1 MTRRS
6 PRRSRDEPMAAC
18 SGRAAALISG
28 SEESDMTAAS
38 GLSPPVVSG
47 TTPLP
52 TSSSSGSSGS
62 SLSSTTDATL
72 AGNFQTFLTLL
83 TTQLQNQNPL
93 DPLDTNQ
100 FTQQLVQFASVE
112 QQLKTNDQ
120 LTTLVSLQKTAQS
133 TQALGFVG
141 KNAMVDGSTTTMTN
155 SSANWI
161 LGVKTNSTV
170 NISIANSTGQTV
182 FTGSYPVNAGDG
194 QAFAWDGK
202 GNDGT
207 QWPDGK
213 YTLTAQAADGSGNS
227 VAVSTE
233 IVGVVSSVDLTQS
246 PPLLSINGKNYTV
259 DQIKGI
265 AG

>member
-1 MTRRS
+1 MTTI
-6 PRRSRDEPMAAC
+6 AAN
-18 SGRAAALISG
+18 
-28 SEESDMTAAS
+28 AAS
-38 GLSPPVVSG
+38 PIVSG

-62 SLSSTTDATL
+62 SLDANTTL

-100 FTQQLVQFASVE
+100 FTQQLVQFAGVE

-120 LTTLVSLQKTAQS
+120 LTTLVSLQQTAQS

-141 KNAMVDGSTTTMTN
+141 KTAMVDGSTATMTN
-155 SSANWI
+155 GSANWI
-161 LGVKTNSTV
+161 LGVKTDSNV
-170 NISIANSTGQTV
+170 NVSITNSTGQTV
-182 FTGSYPVNAGDG
+182 FTGNYQVNAGDG
-194 QAFAWDGK
+194 QAFGWDGK

-213 YTLTAQAADGSGNS
+213 YTMTAQAVDSTGTA

-233 IVGVVSSVDLTQS
+233 IVGTVSSVDLTQS
-246 PPLLSINGKNYTV
+246 PPLLSINGQNYTV
-259 DQIKGI
+259 NQIKGI
-265 AG
+265 TS